1 MYEWGRFFI
10 YDLSN
15 AKYAWHISFKPSS
28 PNFKWLHWFLSTSH
42 INVMHLTVEVNQKSW
57 ISITFQ
63 IYIYLWPK
71 LRCEMRTFSPI
82 YNMQKDVEWKPQPK
96 FQKLHWKFTGWNMKS
111 STPGAEFDIAEL
123 PYWICQLWTI
133 MCRAWLSSY
142 LMFVCSRIR
151 ITKIRNQ
158 NRKIGNRIKWNG
170 HIFYG
175 HSVMAGQCVMK
186 FIKVRNKSDAEK
198 LCSICFFR
206 AWGEWVSEWV
216 TVCVCMCGVASS
228 LFDLMLCTTIKT

>member
-111 STPGAEFDIAEL
+111 STPRGRIRYCRVAVLDLSIVNDYVPCLAFVISYVCMLTDSHYQNQKSESKNRKSHQMKW
-123 PYWICQLWTI
+123 PYLLWTFRYGWA
-133 MCRAWLSSY
+133 MCYEIHQSP
-142 LMFVCSRIR
+142 
-151 ITKIRNQ
+151 K
-158 NRKIGNRIKWNG
+158 
-170 HIFYG
+170 
-175 HSVMAGQCVMK
+175 
-186 FIKVRNKSDAEK
+186 
-198 LCSICFFR
+198 
-206 AWGEWVSEWV
+206 
-216 TVCVCMCGVASS
+216 
-228 LFDLMLCTTIKT
+228 

>member
-96 FQKLHWKFTGWNMKS
+96 FQKLHWKFTGRNMKS
-111 STPGAEFDIAEL
+111 STPGGQNSILQSCRIGFVNCERLCAVLGFRHILCLYAHGFAL
-123 PYWICQLWTI
+123 PK
-133 MCRAWLSSY
+133 SE
-142 LMFVCSRIR
+142 IR
-151 ITKIRNQ
+151 IEKSEIASNEMA
-158 NRKIGNRIKWNG
+158 ISFMDIPLWLGNVLWNSSKSEIKAMPKN
-170 HIFYG
+170 FVQFV
-175 HSVMAGQCVMK
+175 SSELEV
-186 FIKVRNKSDAEK
+186 S
-198 LCSICFFR
+198 
-206 AWGEWVSEWV
+206 EWVSEWLS
-216 TVCVCMCGVASS
+216 VCVCVGWLALSS
-228 LFDLMLCTTIKT
+228 IWCCALP